1 MNLMMTLEKHE
12 LDDRTVRLNGK
23 SFGLGKL
30 MQSEDKVV
38 FHALSLGDKK
48 EKTSEESEDDV

>member
-1 MNLMMTLEKHE
+1 MMMLEKHE
-12 LDDRTVRLNGK
+12 LEGTQRLNGK

-48 EKTSEESEDDV
+48 EKTGEESEDDV

>member
-1 MNLMMTLEKHE
+1 MMTLEKHE
-12 LDDRTVRLNGK
+12 LDDGTVRLNGK

-48 EKTSEESEDDV
+48 EKTGEENEDDV